1 MIFAESAGFSA
12 EMLDGIENSG
22 NHHFRIRNGEMT
34 RRLGNHARGVSVAG
48 LSKLARFA
56 TIAFVVKQELNIIP
70 LRQGK

>member
-1 MIFAESAGFSA
+1 VIFIESSGFSA

-34 RRLGNHARGVSVAG
+34 RRLGNHARDVSVAG
-48 LSKLARFA
+48 LSELVRFA
-56 TIAFVVKQELNIIP
+56 TSTLVVKQELNIIP